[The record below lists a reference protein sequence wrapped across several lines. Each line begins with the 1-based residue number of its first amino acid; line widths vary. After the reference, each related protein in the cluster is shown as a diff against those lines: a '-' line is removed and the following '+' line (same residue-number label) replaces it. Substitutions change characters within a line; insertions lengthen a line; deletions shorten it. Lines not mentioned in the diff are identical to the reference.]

1 MSTPVIKAI
10 TKRIRLRYG
19 STEAA
24 ASAAGVSPGVWS
36 GYENADKPETTIP
49 LGRLLDMSL
58 NADERRA
65 VAALFTDADDHSAS
79 CLMDEASEAT
89 EAAARVQ
96 GMVRLAARDGKPI
109 SEAEAR
115 PIRAAALEAKAQMDD
130 VLMGVG
136 A

>member
-1 MSTPVIKAI
+1 MTIAVIKAI

-24 ASAAGVSPGVWS
+24 ATAAGVSPGVWS

-58 NADERRA
+58 SAGERRA
-65 VAALFTDADDHSAS
+65 IAGLFAAADDQAATN
-79 CLMDEASEAT
+79 LMDEASEAT

-96 GMVRLAARDGKPI
+96 GMVRLATRDGQI
-109 SEAEAR
+109 TETEAR

-136 A
+136 S

>member
-1 MSTPVIKAI
+1 MTIAVIKAI

-19 STEAA
+19 STESAA
-24 ASAAGVSPGVWS
+24 TAAGVSPGVWS

-58 NADERRA
+58 SAGERRA
-65 VAALFTDADDHSAS
+65 IAGLFAEADDQAATN
-79 CLMDEASEAT
+79 LMDEASEAT

-96 GMVRLAARDGKPI
+96 GMVRLAARDGKAI
-109 SEAEAR
+109 TEAEAR

>member
-24 ASAAGVSPGVWS
+24 ATAAGVSPGVWS

-65 VAALFTDADDHSAS
+65 IAALFTDAEDKAVTD
-79 CLMDEASEAT
+79 LLDEAGEAT
-89 EAAARVQ
+89 EAAASVQ
-96 GMVRLAARDGKPI
+96 SMVRLAAKDGQI
-109 SEAEAR
+109 TEAEAR
-115 PIRAAALEAKAQMDD
+115 RIRAAALNAKAQMDD

-136 A
+136 S

>member
-1 MSTPVIKAI
+1 MTVPVIKAI

-24 ASAAGVSPGVWS
+24 ASAASVSPGVWS

-65 VAALFTDADDHSAS
+65 IAALFTDADDKAVTD
-79 CLMDEASEAT
+79 LLDEAGEAT
-89 EAAARVQ
+89 EAAANVQ
-96 GMVRLAARDGKPI
+96 SMVRLAAKDGQI
-109 SEAEAR
+109 TEAEAR
-115 PIRAAALEAKAQMDD
+115 RIRAAALNAKAQMDD

-136 A
+136 S